1 MVDGSGTVLAR
12 EPHGA
17 NWPGRSFKDHPMIN
31 AALATS
37 EGTYTGPSIDGVRRI
52 FGFVQLPGTTAR
64 LAVGFDESDVLR
76 RVTRESVTAF
86 TGLGVLTVLVL
97 IAIWFGGQRLF
108 VEPIRLLTRTAQ
120 QFGRGEFKARAA
132 TLPWATEFV
141 PLAAALDDM
150 AGQLATRE
158 QNLLD
163 SNGQLQE
170 LVNVDG
176 LTGIANRRSFNAR
189 LADEWRR
196 GAKLNEPIALLMI
209 DVDHFKAFND
219 RYGHAQGD
227 VCLRNVSHALTS
239 KARVQVDARE
249 GAPDAT
255 MPPSF
260 RRFAERDPDFVAR
273 YGGEEFVVLL
283 QGATAEN
290 ALKVAERLRRAVE
303 EAHVIHESA
312 PRGFVTISIGV
323 ASVVPE
329 AAKSPHE
336 LIDAADAAL
345 YEAKRRG
352 RNRVVAQPAA
362 TLREVG

>member
-1 MVDGSGTVLAR
+1 
-12 EPHGA
+12 
-17 NWPGRSFKDHPMIN
+17 
-31 AALATS
+31 
-37 EGTYTGPSIDGVRRI
+37 
-52 FGFVQLPGTTAR
+52 
-64 LAVGFDESDVLR
+64 
-76 RVTRESVTAF
+76 
-86 TGLGVLTVLVL
+86 L

-150 AGQLATRE
+150 AGQLAARE

-239 KARVQVDARE
+239 KARMHVDARE
-249 GAPDAT
+249 GAGDTT

-260 RRFAERDPDFVAR
+260 RRFADREPDFVAR
-273 YGGEEFVVLL
+273 YGGEEFVVLM

-303 EAHVIHESA
+303 ETHVIHESA

-329 AAKSPHE
+329 AAKSSHE